1 MLIGGIIGGIAG
13 DLLGGAFYD
22 LLFRRGQK
30 GSAGQRFG
38 ASATKASIKAGLY
51 TGGFA
56 GYGTY
61 MLGEGGREFVLD
73 ADSTAALE

>member
-1 MLIGGIIGGIAG
+1 MLIGGIGGIAG

-22 LLFRRGQK
+22 LLFEEVKDQQVRDLN
-30 GSAGQRFG
+30 

-61 MLGEGGREFVLD
+61 MLGEGGRVR
-73 ADSTAALE
+73 S